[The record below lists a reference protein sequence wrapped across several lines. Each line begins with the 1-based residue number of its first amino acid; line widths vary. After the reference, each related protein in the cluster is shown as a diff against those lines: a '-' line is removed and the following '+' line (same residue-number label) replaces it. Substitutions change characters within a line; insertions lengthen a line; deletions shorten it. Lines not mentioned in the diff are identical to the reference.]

1 MNIVFDLGG
10 VVFNFQPD
18 MIIEGVFTDA
28 ANRKLV
34 KGEIF
39 NHPDWLALDKG
50 TLEKQDAIVRGAAR
64 TNLPVEQIASLFNN
78 LPESLTPIQGT
89 IDLLHAISGSD
100 NRFYVLS
107 NMHHAAINHLEATYP
122 IWDLF
127 DGAVFSCR
135 IKKIKPDAEIYE
147 HLLQTFELI
156 AADTVFI
163 DDMAVNLEAA
173 SQFGIKTVLFENPAQ
188 CRQALV
194 ELGCI

>member
-1 MNIVFDLGG
+1 M
-10 VVFNFQPD
+10 
-18 MIIEGVFTDA
+18 FTNDA
-28 ANRKLV
+28 TRKLV
-34 KGEIF
+34 KDEIF

-50 TLEKQDAIVRGAAR
+50 TLEKQDAIERGAAR
-64 TNLPVEQIASLFNN
+64 TNLPEEQIASLFDQ
-78 LPESLTPIQGT
+78 LPHSLTPIQGT

-107 NMHHAAINHLEATYP
+107 NMHHAAIDHLEATYS

-147 HLLQTFELI
+147 HLLETFDLV
-156 AADTVFI
+156 ATDTVFI

-173 SQFGIKTVLFENPAQ
+173 SQFGIKTIQFESPFQ